1 MAKIKGNAKA
11 RWRKGA
17 MGCLV
22 KTPSWKETELH
33 HEDAV
38 NQELVA
44 GQSVEITQRAVNQD
58 IRGEIG
64 EFVGYTD
71 VLVEID
77 GEIRHVVTNS
87 LDEVV
92 RDSQSLRHGDEVRTN
107 QRPKKEENRGRTGRF
122 VEYIRVVVNIDGA
135 EYGLSPNSVERV

>member
-1 MAKIKGNAKA
+1 MTVKINSDKD
-11 RWRKGA
+11 
-17 MGCLV
+17 
-22 KTPSWKETELH
+22 TELH
-33 HEDAV
+33 HRNAV
-38 NQELVA
+38 NQNLRA
-44 GQSVEITQRAVNQD
+44 GQQLRIGNSAKKEY

-64 EFVGYTD
+64 EFVKYTD

-92 RDSQSLRHGDEVRTN
+92 RDLQSLRHGDEVRTN
-107 QRPKKEENRGRTGRF
+107 QRPRKEENRGRTGRF

-135 EYGLSPNSVERV
+135 EYGVHPNSVYPV

>member
-1 MAKIKGNAKA
+1 M
-11 RWRKGA
+11 
-17 MGCLV
+17 
-22 KTPSWKETELH
+22 H
-33 HEDAV
+33 HRDAV
-38 NQELVA
+38 NQNLRA
-44 GQSVEITQRAVNQD
+44 GQQVRIGNSAKREY
-58 IRGEIG
+58 IRGEVG
-64 EFVGYTD
+64 EFVKYTD

-122 VEYIRVVVNIDGA
+122 VEYIRVVVDIDGA
-135 EYGLSPNSVERV
+135 EYGVHPNSVYPV